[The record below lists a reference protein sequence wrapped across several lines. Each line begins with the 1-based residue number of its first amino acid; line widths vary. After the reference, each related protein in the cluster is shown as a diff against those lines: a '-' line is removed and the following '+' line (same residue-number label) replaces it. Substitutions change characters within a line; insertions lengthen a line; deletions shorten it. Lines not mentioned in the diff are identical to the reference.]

1 MSAWTKSELLKF
13 KKKIQEAYFSGS
25 QSVSYRDRRVE
36 FRSLDDFN
44 RIIAKIDEEI
54 DGKPARR
61 RIRPVYDSGL

>member
-61 RIRPVYDSGL
+61 RIRPVYD